1 MSSKSEF
8 KVADAYQYNHSSP
21 VRWILSHVWRY
32 KVFLIAGLCLYMIS
46 LSGFSSAPLFI
57 GRAVDSI
64 LNPSVGNDLWKWAL
78 AVLIALV
85 TDGISNLLAS
95 YCGENIAKRFE
106 ADARQEL
113 YTALLGKNQAFHDRQ
128 RVGDIMARA
137 TDDMTQLNSMIVP
150 GISLLTESS
159 LATVIALIL
168 IGSVRLEL
176 LLVPV
181 LFLIALFFAL
191 RRYVHNLSPIATAQR
206 EQFGHMNA
214 GLEETIAGIEVVKA
228 SAREQFEREKF
239 FGATQLA
246 RDLFVKQGN
255 LEARYIPLLL
265 YAIAFGLIFLHA
277 LVLYRQGLLDVAQI
291 ITVMGLFRILNFPTF
306 ISIFTFSL
314 VQSGVSSARRI
325 LSVINA
331 ETNLDENAQGYAEPM
346 KGDLVFENVGFG
358 HTDRLLKGVSF
369 HIKAGQTVAIVG
381 QTGSGKSMLTQLINR
396 TYDTNEGRVL
406 IDGVDVRDWSLDSL
420 RSQISKI
427 EQDIF
432 LFSRTIADN
441 IAFGDPSASRAQIE
455 QAAKDAQAHDF
466 LLSFSDGYNTK
477 VGERGVT
484 LSGGQRQRIALA
496 RAFLSNPRILI
507 LDDSTSAIDSATED
521 EIQRALRRIQK
532 GRTTLLITHRLS
544 QIRWA
549 DTILVLDRGLLVA
562 AGTHDELLRRS
573 PHYRRIFARYEVEL
587 PPLEVAAPI

>member
-8 KVADAYQYNHSSP
+8 KVADAYQYNHTSP

-32 KVFLIAGLCLYMIS
+32 KIFLIAGLCLYLIS

-150 GISLLTESS
+150 GISLITESS

-206 EQFGHMNA
+206 EQYGHMNA

-228 SAREQFEREKF
+228 SAREQFERDKF

-346 KGDLVFENVGFG
+346 KGDIVFENVSFG
-358 HTDRLLKGVSF
+358 HTDRLLKNVSF

-406 IDGVDVRDWSLDSL
+406 IDGMDVRDWSLDAL

-587 PPLEVAAPI
+587 PPLEAAAPI